1 MNPLVRI
8 IALLS
13 LVFAI
18 ATVQAHGQSQNTE
31 TRMVV
36 SVEGR
41 GDFTIKLFTKEA
53 PKTTARI
60 IELVNKGFYNGQR
73 FHRADKSPKPYL
85 IQVGAPKSR
94 TLDLSDPALMNDGSG
109 QKLAYEETG
118 ISNDKMAVGL
128 ARLPDAKDSGDSQF
142 YILLS
147 PARFLNG
154 KFAVFGTVITGMEV
168 VQAIEK
174 GDRITQVKIVK
185 SSILSVH

>member
-73 FHRADKSPKPYL
+73 FHRADKSPKPY
-85 IQVGAPKSR
+85 
-94 TLDLSDPALMNDGSG
+94 LSDPALMNDGSG